1 MVRGVSA
8 LQSIF
13 PIDHAAGVEA
23 PTVAIFSFVPAGGSV
38 RRRNHCRKVIRKL
51 SEAMGVC
58 LTTEGDSRAVLLADF
73 SGTKMASE
81 SFVTCLDLA
90 DASAHEAREALGMS
104 EAAFVVA
111 TSDAASIE
119 DARAQAAWMLPTLR
133 GRGQGVACGLLLVPV
148 LGGLPPAKAEKRI
161 GLPLCG
167 VLKTANQVTRVARR
181 IALD

>member
-1 MVRGVSA
+1 MSA

-13 PIDHAAGVEA
+13 PIGRAAGVEA
-23 PTVAIFSFVPAGGSV
+23 PAVAIFSFVPAGGSV
-38 RRRNHCRKVIRKL
+38 RRRNHCRKVVRKL

-58 LTTEGDSRAVLLADF
+58 LTAEGDGRAVLLADF
-73 SGTKMASE
+73 SGTEMASE
-81 SFVTCLDLA
+81 AFVTCLDLA
-90 DASAHEAREALGMS
+90 DASAREAREALGMS

-133 GRGQGVACGLLLVPV
+133 GQGQGAACGLLLVPV
-148 LGGLPPAKAEKRI
+148 LGGLPPAEAEKHV

-167 VLKTANQVTRVARR
+167 VLKTANQVARVARG